1 MKPTKTSSLSNN
13 SGQAGENN
21 AFWFFT
27 ISLGLFSL
35 LLQLWF
41 PWWILVVISWLLGY
55 IAIPKKSFLIGFLSN
70 AAVWFG
76 YSFLIDLRNHS
87 LLSEKVAEMT
97 GLHYVTILILI
108 LSVVAGFMGG
118 LACMSGKWIR
128 QAYRKSEK
136 MDESEESETD

>member
-1 MKPTKTSSLSNN
+1 MSKN
-13 SGQAGENN
+13 SGPAGENN

-35 LLQLWF
+35 LLQLWL

-55 IAIPKKSFLIGFLSN
+55 IAIPKKSFLIGFFSN

-76 YSFLIDLRNHS
+76 YSFLIDMRNHS
-87 LLSEKVAEMT
+87 LLSEKVAELT

-108 LSVVAGFMGG
+108 LSVFAGFMGG

-128 QAYRKSEK
+128 QAYRTSGKNYET
-136 MDESEESETD
+136 EESETE